1 MKRIISLVCFFSIL
15 LLPLLM
21 EISCATVIR
30 TPPPSAKVEIRPPT
44 PYPGAVWISGHWK
57 YTRHG
62 WVWVSG
68 HWAKPPR
75 RGAVWVPG
83 RWVKTPHGWKWR
95 KGHWR

>member
-1 MKRIISLVCFFSIL
+1 
-15 LLPLLM
+15 M
-21 EISCATVIR
+21 EISCTTVIR
-30 TPPPSAKVEIRPPT
+30 TPPPPVKVEIRPPA
-44 PYPGAVWISGHWK
+44 PYTGAVWISGHWK
-57 YTRHG
+57 YTSHG

-83 RWVKTPHGWKWR
+83 RWVKTPRGWKWR